1 MGSISGGEELSMYI
15 TISDASREYYLKEKG
30 KMTALHKVNLE
41 IEEGEFICLLG
52 PSGCGKSTLL
62 NMIAGFDRP
71 TSGSVKIHGEV
82 VTKPSENRIT
92 IFQNYGLLPW
102 RNVLRNVELGLEA
115 KNISKKERRQ
125 IAEEYIELVGL
136 SAYKHHHP
144 AQLSGGMQ
152 QRVALARA
160 LAVDP
165 EILLMDE
172 PFGALDAMTRMS
184 MQDEIERLWQEKK
197 KTIIFVTHDIEE
209 AVFLADRIVIMTP
222 SPGRIKSIIKVP
234 LARKR
239 DRTGNDFIKI
249 RDRVFEEFGFK
260 DTAEVN
266 FFI

>member
-1 MGSISGGEELSMYI
+1 MYI
-15 TISDASREYYLKEKG
+15 SIEEASREYFIKDKG
-30 KMTALHKVNLE
+30 KMAALEKVNLE
-41 IEEGEFICLLG
+41 IRKGEFICLLG
-52 PSGCGKSTLL
+52 PSGCGKTTLL

-71 TSGSVKIHGEV
+71 TSGFVKINGEV

-102 RNVLRNVELGLEA
+102 RTVIKNVELGLEGR
-115 KNISKKERRQ
+115 KINKKERSR

-136 SAYKHHHP
+136 SAYKNHYP
-144 AQLSGGMQ
+144 SQLSGGMQ

-172 PFGALDAMTRMS
+172 PLGALDAMTRMS

-209 AVFLADRIVIMTP
+209 AVFLADRIVIMTS
-222 SPGRIKSIIKVP
+222 SPGKVKSVIDVP

-239 DRTGNDFIKI
+239 DRTGNDFLKI
-249 RDRVFEEFGFK
+249 RDRVFAELELK
-260 DTAEVN
+260 DSNEPEYYL
-266 FFI
+266 

>member
-1 MGSISGGEELSMYI
+1 MFISV
-15 TISDASREYYLKEKG
+15 SDASREYFFKDKG
-30 KMTALHKVNLE
+30 KTTALHKVNLE
-41 IEEGEFICLLG
+41 IEKGEFICLLG

-62 NMIAGFDRP
+62 NLIAGFDKP
-71 TSGSVKIHGEV
+71 TSGQVSINGEV
-82 VTKPSENRIT
+82 VLKPSEDRIT

-115 KNISKKERRQ
+115 KKIPKKERRR

-136 SAYKHHHP
+136 SAYKNHYP

-165 EILLMDE
+165 DILLMDE

-239 DRTGNDFIKI
+239 DRTGVDFFKI
-249 RDRVFEEFGFK
+249 RDKVFAEFGLK
-260 DTAEVN
+260 DTVEPDYYL
-266 FFI
+266 

>member
-1 MGSISGGEELSMYI
+1 MFIEI
-15 TISDASREYYLKEKG
+15 KNASRSYHRNDGQET
-30 KMTALHKVNLE
+30 TALDSVSLN

-62 NMIAGFDRP
+62 NLVAGFDRP
-71 TSGSVKIHGEV
+71 TQGSIRVKGQE
-82 VTKPSENRIT
+82 VTKPSVERIA

-102 RNVLRNVELGLEA
+102 RSVLRNVTLGLEA
-115 KNISKKERRQ
+115 SGMSLKECKRL
-125 IAEEYIELVGL
+125 AEEYIELVGL
-136 SAYKHHHP
+136 TDYRKHHP
-144 AQLSGGMQ
+144 GQLSGGMQ

-172 PFGALDAMTRMS
+172 PLGALDAMTRMS
-184 MQDEIERLWQEKK
+184 MQDEIERIWQKKK

-222 SPGRIKSIIKVP
+222 SPGKVKMVIEVP

-239 DRTGNDFIKI
+239 DRTSPEFLKI
-249 RDRVFEEFGFK
+249 RDQIFKAFEFK
-260 DTAEVN
+260 GEDVWDY
-266 FFI
+266 IL